1 MDSYKDVFYSTG
13 LPALILTG
21 ITLVYF
27 ILKAY
32 QFAVH
37 AVSHQ
42 TEGRLAAATPS
53 GRKQEHGSIEGEQGR
68 TQVPEQV
75 PRSISDQYGAGVQHP
90 SGSLSLSGGRQN
102 IRLVARRNAE
112 EYPVEPSVPENAK
125 RLPRRR
131 NRSTENGDGQ
141 RPNGAY
147 GDSSGILA
155 EGKGWPDAA
164 NEQSRNVRRTSSQ
177 ERSDQNTPDGIPG
190 CRDPEKQVSDVSLQT
205 DTCDTLYVT
214 KNTLTAYTIAVVQNA
229 QAPQYDQMHAAL
241 QTGCNQSSLETP
253 LWAEELLTAHFNL
266 AVLEDKTL
274 TYTTPDAKDSP
285 NNTQDPDPSTSA
297 PDDQTYVKIP
307 SRYAE
312 NSATRR
318 PHPTGAVAPTC
329 RRDYGL
335 VNAIPA
341 GYESD
346 DSWDNLS
353 HNHNHTHTHNIVPLL
368 TLCPWRNSA
377 RRGPEQQQFRQ
388 QSATNVRSGNAPY
401 PRPWDNQP
409 YGRRT
414 RSQQVLC
421 ARAYRKIQCRYPLQ

>member
-1 MDSYKDVFYSTG
+1 MDSYKDVFYSAG
-13 LPALILTG
+13 LPALISTG

-37 AVSHQ
+37 AVFHQ

-53 GRKQEHGSIEGEQGR
+53 GCKQEHGSIEGEQGR

-75 PRSISDQYGAGVQHP
+75 PRSISVQYGAGVQQP
-90 SGSLSLSGGRQN
+90 SGSLSLSGGWQN
-102 IRLVARRNAE
+102 VCLIARRNAE
-112 EYPVEPSVPENAK
+112 EYPVKPSVPENAK
-125 RLPRRR
+125 RLPSQR
-131 NRSTENGDGQ
+131 NRSTENGNGQ
-141 RPNGAY
+141 RPSGAY
-147 GDSSGILA
+147 GDSSGVLT
-155 EGKGWPDAA
+155 EGSGWLDAA
-164 NEQSRNVRRTSSQ
+164 NEQSRNVRGISSQ

-190 CRDPEKQVSDVSLQT
+190 RRDPEKQVTDVSLQT
-205 DTCDTLYVT
+205 DTCDTLYIT
-214 KNTLTAYTIAVVQNA
+214 KNTLTAYTIAVVQNV
-229 QAPQYDQMHAAL
+229 QALQYDQMHAAL
-241 QTGCNQSSLETP
+241 QTGRNQSSLKTP
-253 LWAEELLTAHFNL
+253 LRAEELLTAHFNL
-266 AVLEDKTL
+266 AVLEDKTI
-274 TYTTPDAKDSP
+274 TDTTPNAKKSP
-285 NNTQDPDPSTSA
+285 DNTQDPDPSTSA

-329 RRDYGL
+329 RHDYGL

-353 HNHNHTHTHNIVPLL
+353 HNHDHTHMHNIVPLL
-368 TLCPWRNSA
+368 TLRPWRNSA
-377 RRGPEQQQFRQ
+377 RRGPKQQQFRQ
-388 QSATNVRSGNAPY
+388 QSATNVGSGNAPY
-401 PRPWDNQP
+401 SRPWDNQP

-414 RSQQVLC
+414 RNQQALH
-421 ARAYRKIQCRYPLQ
+421 ARAYRKIQRRYPLQ

>member
-1 MDSYKDVFYSTG
+1 MDSYKDVFYSAG
-13 LPALILTG
+13 LPALISTR

-32 QFAVH
+32 QFAIH
-37 AVSHQ
+37 AISHQ

-68 TQVPEQV
+68 TQIPEQV
-75 PRSISDQYGAGVQHP
+75 PRSISDEYGAGVQQP

-102 IRLVARRNAE
+102 VRLVARRNAE

-125 RLPRRR
+125 RLPSRR

-141 RPNGAY
+141 RPSGAY
-147 GDSSGILA
+147 GDSSGVLA
-155 EGKGWPDAA
+155 EGSGWPDAT
-164 NEQSRNVRRTSSQ
+164 NEQSRNVRRISSQ

-190 CRDPEKQVSDVSLQT
+190 HRDPEKQVSDMSLQT

-229 QAPQYDQMHAAL
+229 QALQYDQMHAAL
-241 QTGCNQSSLETP
+241 QTGRNQSSLETP
-253 LWAEELLTAHFNL
+253 LRAEELLTAHFNL

-274 TYTTPDAKDSP
+274 TDTTPDAKDSP

-297 PDDQTYVKIP
+297 PDDQTYIKIP

-329 RRDYGL
+329 RHDYGL
-335 VNAIPA
+335 ANAIPA
-341 GYESD
+341 GYKSD

-353 HNHNHTHTHNIVPLL
+353 HNHDHPHTHNTVPLL
-368 TLCPWRNSA
+368 TLCPWHNSA
-377 RRGPEQQQFRQ
+377 CRGPEQQQFRQ

-401 PRPWDNQP
+401 SRPWDNQP

-414 RSQQVLC
+414 RSQQALR
-421 ARAYRKIQCRYPLQ
+421 ARAYCKIQRRYPLQ